1 MGRKT
6 NSISC
11 VAAENRKIKKKS
23 QLEVFSGGPA
33 VGHHSKVRNC
43 QNWAGSDTIFF
54 SKQVQDTLSHQLL
67 VLFPFVQV
75 ECPVLSCF
83 TAEIDC
89 SLS

>member
-11 VAAENRKIKKKS
+11 VAAENCKIKKKS

-33 VGHHSKVRNC
+33 VKVRNC

-54 SKQVQDTLSHQLL
+54 SKQVQDTLSHQLFSHP

-89 SLS
+89 SLP